1 MRRTRAASIAIVA
14 GAVAA
19 IAACRITPDGAE
31 DSSAASARIEHCE
44 PRGNLGF
51 LCGAQRPEDVV
62 RIPGTRWLIYSGFS
76 NGAGLKLVDSAAH
89 SMRPL
94 TFELP
99 DANQQGVWPQCKAP
113 PDLATFNTQGLS
125 IRDLGGSRS
134 RLHVVNHGSRESI
147 EIFSVD
153 AREAEPRFT
162 WRGCVLMPPGLAA
175 NSVASF
181 SDGTILVTVLT
192 HPGRTIT
199 DFWRGE
205 ITGAV
210 YSWKPGE
217 DSFRL
222 LPGTE
227 LPGNNGLETS
237 QDDTEFFVIAFGWRS
252 VLVFSRADSSRPV
265 RRAVAPGFM
274 PDNIHWDDGKLLL
287 AGMQYDEPA
296 CGGVRKIVNGKADE
310 MRCHRGYT
318 VAELDPGSMDF
329 SLVAYA
335 EPDPD
340 FNGVSAASIVAGELW
355 LASYQADRVA
365 WRKVPVPG
373 LLISPDGPPVIPAT
387 TRPDE

>member
-1 MRRTRAASIAIVA
+1 MKHTREACIAIVA

-19 IAACRITPDGAE
+19 IASCGITPADAE
-31 DSSAASARIEHCE
+31 DSPSASVKPESCQS
-44 PRGNLGF
+44 RGNLGF

-62 RIPGTRWLIYSGFS
+62 RIPGTRWLVFSGFS

-94 TFELP
+94 TFELSG
-99 DANQQGVWPQCKAP
+99 ANQQGVWPQCKTP

-125 IRDLGGSRS
+125 IRDLGASRS
-134 RLHVVNHGSRESI
+134 RLHVVNHGGRESI

-162 WRGCVLMPPGLAA
+162 WSGCVLLPPGLAA
-175 NSVASF
+175 NSVATF

-217 DSFRL
+217 ASFRL

-237 QDDTEFFVIAFGWRS
+237 PDDTEFFVIAFGWRS
-252 VLVFSRADSSRPV
+252 VLVFSRADPSKPV

-274 PDNIHWDDGKLLL
+274 PDNIHWDGGKLIL

-296 CGGVRKIVNGKADE
+296 CGGVRKIINGKADD

-318 VAELDPGSMDF
+318 VARLDPGTMDF
-329 SLVAYA
+329 SLLAYA
-335 EPDPD
+335 EPDPA
-340 FNGVSAASIVAGELW
+340 FNGVSAASIVGGELW
-355 LASYQADRVA
+355 LASYQADRIA
-365 WRKVPVPG
+365 WRKVPV
-373 LLISPDGPPVIPAT
+373 
-387 TRPDE
+387 E

>member
-1 MRRTRAASIAIVA
+1 MDP
-14 GAVAA
+14 G
-19 IAACRITPDGAE
+19 
-31 DSSAASARIEHCE
+31 E

-51 LCGAQRPEDVV
+51 LRGAQRPEDVV

-76 NGAGLKLVDSAAH
+76 NGAGLELVDTAAH
-89 SMRPL
+89 SMRPVSY
-94 TFELP
+94 EIS
-99 DANQQGVWPQCKAP
+99 GVPEKGNWPQCKAP
-113 PDLATFNTQGLS
+113 PDSATFNTQGLS
-125 IRDLGGSRS
+125 IRDLGQSQS
-134 RLHVVNHGSRESI
+134 RLHVVNHGGRESI
-147 EIFSVD
+147 EVFSVD
-153 AREAEPRFT
+153 THAGEPQFT
-162 WRGCVLMPPGLAA
+162 WSGCVLMPPGLAA
-175 NSVASF
+175 NSVATF
-181 SDGTILVTVLT
+181 SDGTILITVLT
-192 HPGRTIT
+192 RPGRTIT

-210 YSWKPGE
+210 YSWTPGE
-217 DSFRL
+217 ATFRL

-237 QDDTEFFVIAFGWRS
+237 RDETEFFVIAFGWRS
-252 VLVFSRADSSRPV
+252 VLVFSRGDPSHPL

-296 CGGVRKIVNGKADE
+296 CGGIRKIINGKADE

-318 VAELDPGSMDF
+318 VAQLDPHSMVF
-329 SLVAYA
+329 SIVAYA

-365 WRKVPVPG
+365 WRKAPVPEPTPT
-373 LLISPDGPPVIPAT
+373 LQ
-387 TRPDE
+387 